1 MLLMDYTTGYL
12 IHFECLSWAAY
23 HARRVADEKIDFWV
37 GLETYFMDVNCPIW
51 TGQDSSRVLGWK
63 NDRDIKW
70 ARE

>member
-37 GLETYFMDVNCPIW
+37 GLETYFMDVNCPI
-51 TGQDSSRVLGWK
+51 
-63 NDRDIKW
+63 
-70 ARE
+70 